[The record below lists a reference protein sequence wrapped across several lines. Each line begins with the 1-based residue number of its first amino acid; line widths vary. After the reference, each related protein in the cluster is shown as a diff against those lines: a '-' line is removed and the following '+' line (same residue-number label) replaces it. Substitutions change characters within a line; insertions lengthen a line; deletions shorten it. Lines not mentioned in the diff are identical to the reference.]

1 MEDEISP
8 MDRYFESIPQNSKY
22 AMQKHN
28 TTEQSRAEQSRA
40 EQLKSRQLQYSIDGR
55 VTWIFPKHQYIQ

>member
-40 EQLKSRQLQYSIDGR
+40 EQSRAIEKSPIT
-55 VTWIFPKHQYIQ
+55 VFN